1 MATIHDVARAAGVSI
16 STVSYALSGKRS
28 IAESTRTRVMRAATE
43 LDYQP
48 HAAARMLAGTRAQI
62 LALSAPFRADGHM
75 PTHMR
80 FVTAVVEAARRHDYD
95 VLLLATDDEISGLRR
110 VASSSLVD
118 AAVVLGVSTVDERV
132 PLVRRLGLPST
143 FIGVPRDA
151 DDVMCIDL
159 DFESAGRMTV
169 ERLAAAGHRTIG
181 VVGHPH
187 GYVDRDTNFI
197 RRFADGFDA
206 ACAEF
211 GIRTARVWP
220 ELGKASAHEAFDEL
234 YADLDG
240 MTALVFHCNEPIAEA
255 VLARIAER
263 GISIP
268 DDLSVLAA
276 CASYATDELSPPLD
290 TIPLP
295 LEEMCARAVES
306 AIDGVSEPVVAGIDL
321 IAPTYVGRGSVVA
334 PAAAPATEAASV
346 ST

>member
-1 MATIHDVARAAGVSI
+1 
-16 STVSYALSGKRS
+16 
-28 IAESTRTRVMRAATE
+28 
-43 LDYQP
+43 
-48 HAAARMLAGTRAQI
+48 
-62 LALSAPFRADGHM
+62 M

-132 PLVRRLGLPST
+132 PLVQRLGLPTT

-151 DDVMCIDL
+151 DDVTCIDL
-159 DFESAGRMTV
+159 DFEAAGRMTV
-169 ERLAAAGHRTIG
+169 ERLAAAGHTTVG

-206 ACAEF
+206 ACAEL

-234 YADLDG
+234 YDSLDG

-268 DDLSVLAA
+268 DELSVLAA
-276 CASYATDELSPPLD
+276 CASYATDEFTPPLD

-295 LEEMCARAVES
+295 LEEMCARAVEA
-306 AIDGVSEPVVAGIDL
+306 AIDGVTDPTRPGVDL
-321 IAPTYVGRGSVVA
+321 IAPTYVDRGSVS
-334 PAAAPATEAASV
+334 ESASV
-346 ST
+346 SVREHEAAVAT